1 MAYLETKDLAV
12 GYHGK
17 RLGFQ
22 ICCHTHAAFLWIIM

>member
-1 MAYLETKDLAV
+1 VVA
-12 GYHGK
+12 HGK